1 MHVFIRM
8 HERDFPGGPG
18 VKNPPSSL
26 RDAGLILG
34 LPWSPRGKDSA
45 CRAGDPG
52 SIPESESSSGEG
64 NGNPLQYSCL
74 GNPMDRRAWLATV
87 HGAAKELDGT

>member
-1 MHVFIRM
+1 M
-8 HERDFPGGPG
+8 
-18 VKNPPSSL
+18 VKNPP
-26 RDAGLILG
+26 AN
-34 LPWSPRGKDSA
+34 
-45 CRAGDPG
+45 AGDVVLIPG
-52 SIPESESSSGEG
+52 LGGSPGEG